1 MEIKTESL
9 KRCELLTVSGRVDS
23 AHAPE
28 LETMLIDLIEAGQRN
43 LVVNLGD
50 VTFISSAGLK
60 ALLTAQIKVRRRLP
74 RGSVAISETSEELM
88 GTFQLVG
95 LDRLFDFYE
104 SDLEAVGSF

>member
-1 MEIKTESL
+1 MEIRTESL

-28 LETMLIDLIEAGQRN
+28 LETTLIDLIEAGRRN
-43 LVVNLGD
+43 LVVNLGE

-74 RGSVAISETSEELM
+74 RGSVKISETSEELM
-88 GTFQLVG
+88 ETFQLVG

>member
-1 MEIKTESL
+1 MEIQTESL

-28 LETMLIDLIEAGQRN
+28 LETILIDLIEAGRRN